1 MIDKDRILPLMN
13 EAVSKMPVFC
23 GRYPGDLNNFHY
35 CLSEMVIQKC
45 IDLAKD
51 ESSVQEIRNYFRME

>member
-1 MIDKDRILPLMN
+1 MIDKNKILPLMN

-23 GRYPGDLNNFHY
+23 GAYPGDLNNFHY
-35 CLSEMVIQKC
+35 CLSEMVIRKC

-51 ESSVQEIRNYFRME
+51 ESSIQEIRNYFRME

>member
-23 GRYPGDLNNFHY
+23 DRYPGDLNNFHY
-35 CLSEMVIQKC
+35 CLSEMVIKKC
-45 IDLAKD
+45 MDLASD
-51 ESSVQEIRNYFRME
+51 QTAAERIREYFRME